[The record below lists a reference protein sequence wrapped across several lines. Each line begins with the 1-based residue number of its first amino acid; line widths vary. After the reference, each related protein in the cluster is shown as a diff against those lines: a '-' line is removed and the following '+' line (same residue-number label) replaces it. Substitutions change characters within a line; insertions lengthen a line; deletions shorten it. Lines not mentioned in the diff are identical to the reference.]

1 MDDSSE
7 FDRAYNSFLINI
19 QFMITMNQQ
28 TNPAS
33 LLFSSIFEHFWAFS
47 CRGRPH
53 RTFSLFIQ
61 PTDDTLFSITQ
72 TFSRI
77 FT

>member
-1 MDDSSE
+1 MADSSE

-19 QFMITMNQQ
+19 RLMITMNQQ
-28 TNPAS
+28 TNPVS
-33 LLFSSIFEHFWAFS
+33 LLFSSIFEYFWAFS

-53 RTFSLFIQ
+53 RTFSLSIQ
-61 PTDDTLFSITQ
+61 PTGDTLFSITQ
-72 TFSRI
+72 KFFRI